1 MIKLPIRL
9 LCSLVLA
16 SLVYSL
22 IYMITIL
29 IIVDLGIVNVSSNI
43 IYYNLSLY
51 IDFYFSR
58 ERIMIYELSKIFYI
72 YIVILN
78 ILNVYIG
85 NNVQISYF
93 FVILSKRGFIRHTR
107 LLLHASRNGKLQVYC
122 VRAKSAY

>member
-1 MIKLPIRL
+1 M
-9 LCSLVLA
+9 
-16 SLVYSL
+16 VYNSL
-22 IYMITIL
+22 IYMITIP
-29 IIVDLGIVNVSSNI
+29 IVDLGIVNVFGNI

-58 ERIMIYELSKIFYI
+58 EHTIYELSKIFYI

-78 ILNVYIG
+78 ILSAYIG
-85 NNVQISYF
+85 NNVRISYF